1 MGSAFFD
8 STIENCIE
16 KWQIKDTEE
25 QYVKNFKQ
33 KVGRFLGQAQFK
45 ENPEIG
51 ELLLQLLNHYD
62 YYSKDKVEFI
72 FKDFYENFLKKRISE
87 SSSIY
92 VPIIS
97 VGDKTKINSSFFY
110 LEKFLDVNNL
120 SNDHA
125 LNIDSLRSIIEI
137 KNGKKELNYAN
148 EQVNYY
154 QQKELGRAVIQP
166 EELQL
171 KKIYNKLRYIKT
183 VILIDDFSGSG
194 DTIKNFLKNMA
205 EVINNKKVIIF
216 IVDITEEAK
225 EVILTS
231 FKEYGYLDTAVHHSN
246 IRKKCFDEDYL
257 DDKYN
262 YKEMLKKFEETV
274 LFSNHPL
281 GYKDSQALVTFYRN
295 TPNNTLSSYWLNEQN
310 SWKPL
315 FKRENNA
322 VDFFGDKF
330 YEKQGQNIIYNL
342 AKLGVEDYDL
352 KDLIYLMYIKEKDN
366 ISEDFEIK
374 NILGYND
381 NQLLEHKNLLRQR
394 KLISDEHCIS
404 EEGLMKIKDLKL
416 EKISFSFLLEKNEME
431 ISSDALSINDDYI
444 PSKFGN

>member
-1 MGSAFFD
+1 MGSALFE

-25 QYVKNFKQ
+25 KYVKNFKQ
-33 KVGRFLGQAQFK
+33 KLGRFLGQSQFK
-45 ENPEIG
+45 RNPEIG
-51 ELLLQLLNHYD
+51 DLLLQLLNHYD

-72 FKDFYENFLKKRISE
+72 FKDYYENFLKKRISE

-97 VGDKTKINSSFFY
+97 EGDKTKINSSFFY

-120 SNDHA
+120 SNDHS
-125 LNIDSLRSIIEI
+125 LNIDSLRAIIEI

-166 EELQL
+166 KEPQL

-205 EVINNKKVIIF
+205 EIIKNKEVIIF
-216 IVDITEEAK
+216 IIDITEEAK
-225 EVILTS
+225 KVILTT
-231 FKEYGYLDTAVHHSN
+231 FKEYGYSNAAVHYSN
-246 IRKKCFDEDYL
+246 LRGKCFDVGYL

-262 YKEMLKKFEETV
+262 YKEMLKEFEETV
-274 LFSNHPL
+274 LLSKHPL

-295 TPNNTLSSYWLNEQN
+295 TPNNTLSSYWLNEQS

-315 FKRENNA
+315 FKRENDA
-322 VDFFGDKF
+322 VDFFGDKY
-330 YEKQGQNIIYNL
+330 YEKHRQNIIYNL
-342 AKLGVEDYDL
+342 AKLDIEDYDM

-374 NILGYND
+374 KILGYND
-381 NQLLEHKNLLRQR
+381 TQLLEHENLLIQG
-394 KLISDEHCIS
+394 KLISEKHCIS
-404 EEGLMKIKDLKL
+404 KEGLMKLKDWKL
-416 EKISFSFLLEKNEME
+416 EGISLSFLLENNVME
-431 ISSDALSINDDYI
+431 TSLDALSINDDYI
-444 PSKFGN
+444 PSRFGY